1 MNSALL
7 TAISGSAI
15 RWAMGTLGAFLV
27 ARGFLSADDVSAI
40 SPQIQE
46 ALGGL
51 VSAAA
56 LGWGAYQKQQAA
68 HVTAAKELAAAQTGS
83 TTASRAGDPTP
94 PAVTATAKAIV
105 ADAAATK
112 AGA

>member
-15 RWAMGTLGAFLV
+15 RWLLTLAGGFVV
-27 ARGFLSADDVSAI
+27 AHGILSADDVSAI

-56 LGWGAYQKQQAA
+56 LGWSAYQKHKSEQT
-68 HVTAAKELAAAQTGS
+68 TAAKEIVAAETKTTTADRAGEDVSPAVEAKAAAIKS
-83 TTASRAGDPTP
+83 
-94 PAVTATAKAIV
+94 AT
-105 ADAAATK
+105 
-112 AGA
+112 